1 MHPAQFSVSLMC
13 LDFMDAGTQI
23 DILNARADAFHMDI
37 MDGHFAPNL
46 TLSPDFV
53 GATGRRARLP
63 MEVHLMTETPNQWI
77 EQLAKADAKTLSVHA
92 ETITRDTFRTLNRIR
107 DLGCDVGLVLN
118 PGTPLGQVGDYLSRV
133 DLLTLMTVD
142 VGFANQPFI
151 PEVLD
156 KIRDAVRRRE
166 AEGFGYA
173 IQIDG
178 SCNGHTFGPLRE
190 AGADVFVL
198 GNSGFFGLDPDLPT
212 AWDKMVASYE
222 HATGEHVGG

>member
-1 MHPAQFSVSLMC
+1 MRHAQFAVSLMC
-13 LDFMDAGTQI
+13 MDFMDAGSQLDLLDT
-23 DILNARADAFHMDI
+23 RADGYHMDI
-37 MDGHFAPNL
+37 MDGHFAPNI

-53 GATGRRARLP
+53 AATGRRTRLP
-63 MEVHLMTETPNQWI
+63 MEAHLMTDTPNQWL
-77 EQLAKADAKTLSVHA
+77 EKLAEAGAKTLSVHA

-107 DLGCDVGLVLN
+107 ELGCDVGLVLN
-118 PGTPLGQVGDYLSRV
+118 AGTPLSQVADYLSRV

-156 KIRDAVRRRE
+156 KIKDAARRRD

-178 SCNGHTFGPLRE
+178 ACNGNTFGMLRD
-190 AGADVFVL
+190 AGAEVFVL
-198 GNSGFFGLDPDLPT
+198 GNSGFFGLDPDLAT
-212 AWDKMVASYE
+212 AWDAMIASYE
-222 HATGEHVGG
+222 GATGEHIGA